1 MTPFSSSKAFPKTSR
16 LLKRREF
23 VHLAHKGYTFYG
35 NHVVI
40 QWRKTTYGRVR
51 LGVIITKKFGNA
63 VLRNRFKRL
72 VREGFRLATSRPAF
86 GIDVSVRPRK
96 NFEQLTLADILSDF
110 AKFFSSF
117 SETKPEKNGIPSAS

>member
-1 MTPFSSSKAFPKTSR
+1 MTPFSIPKTFPKTSR

-23 VHLAHKGYTFYG
+23 VHLVHKGYTFHG

-40 QWRKTTYGRVR
+40 QWRKTTFSRVR

-72 VREGFRLATSRPAF
+72 IREGFRLTTPKPAF
-86 GIDVSVRPRK
+86 GIDLSVRPRK
-96 NFEQLTLADILSDF
+96 NFEHLTLSAVLSDF

-117 SETKPEKNGIPSAS
+117 PDVSPKRDNFVGK